1 MKTTHSLIGLSLI
14 STAMAACFTTQA
26 SADQYSVM
34 EYQLGMSFAD
44 FASKPLPAT
53 ADLTGGQQ
61 KVKLL
66 CGGDPALKNNVIGY
80 VEGDFAVDRKIGV
93 KTCTFMEPESATGK
107 SSWWT
112 PVKID
117 VAQKP
122 MMWLFDFI
130 DPNGNGGPKD
140 DGKMELFSIR
150 AEYVPD
156 WQHRSAPADDMT
168 GALETVFG
176 PAKSLDYNTGSR
188 HMWSNGESWAQLSID
203 KPVMQEASTK
213 LHLVVSHA
221 QLMEEYK
228 RRYEEEAGQEA
239 TTLPNI
245 SY

>member
-1 MKTTHSLIGLSLI
+1 MKSSHSLIGLSLM
-14 STAMAACFTTQA
+14 SAALAACFGSPA

-44 FASKPLPAT
+44 FAAKPLPAT
-53 ADLTGGQQ
+53 ADLPTGQQ
-61 KVKLL
+61 QVKLM
-66 CGGDPALKNNVIGY
+66 CAGDPALKHNVIGY
-80 VEGDFAVDRKIGV
+80 VEGDFDVDRKIGV
-93 KTCTFMEPESATGK
+93 KTCAFMAPESAAGK

-130 DPNGNGGPKD
+130 DPHGNNGTKD
-140 DGKMELFSIR
+140 DGQMELFSIR

-156 WQHRSAPADDMT
+156 WENRNAPADDMT
-168 GALETVFG
+168 GALETAFG
-176 PAKSLDYNTGSR
+176 PAKSLDYATGSR

-203 KPVMQEASTK
+203 KPVIDEASTK
-213 LHLVVSHA
+213 LHLVLNHA
-221 QLMEEYK
+221 QLLEEYK
-228 RRYEEEAGQEA
+228 RRYQEASGQEA

>member
-1 MKTTHSLIGLSLI
+1 MKTTHSLIGLSLM
-14 STAMAACFTTQA
+14 SAALAACLGTSA

-53 ADLTGGQQ
+53 ADVPAGHQQ
-61 KVKLL
+61 VKLL
-66 CGGDPALKNNVIGY
+66 CAGDPALKHNVIGY
-80 VEGDFAVDRKIGV
+80 VEGDFDVDRKIGV
-93 KTCTFMEPESATGK
+93 KTCAFMEPESAAGK
-107 SSWWT
+107 SNWWT
-112 PVKID
+112 PVKISVD
-117 VAQKP
+117 QKP
-122 MMWLFDFI
+122 MVWLFDFI
-130 DPNGNGGPKD
+130 DPSGAGGAKNDGN
-140 DGKMELFSIR
+140 MELFSVR

-156 WQHRSAPADDMT
+156 WQHRSAPADDMA

-176 PAKSLDYNTGSR
+176 PAKSLDYTTGSR

-203 KPVMQEASTK
+203 KPVMDDASTK
-213 LHLVVSHA
+213 LRLVLSHA

-228 RRYEEEAGQEA
+228 RRYEEASGQQA